1 MRYPVL
7 AALAAVFV
15 APAWGQGFNQLDE
28 RYLYLQADYIEDA
41 ELESGGATEDGDGY
55 GAKAVVSMSP
65 HAFVSLDYHSIDNS
79 DNDVDTGSFGLGLRT
94 AVLPALDLYGS
105 AHYEHIDLAI
115 PGLAAGDTQG
125 VGGRLGL
132 RLFLG
137 KHLELSAE
145 GRWADFGDE
154 YLAGGADDT
163 EVSSSFAVAGAV
175 FRFTDA
181 LAFTAEYLTGEY
193 ELEGGIN
200 ADVERDDLRLG
211 LRWYL
216 DV

>member
-55 GAKAVVSMSP
+55 GAKAVISMSP

-79 DNDVDTGSFGLGLRT
+79 DGDLDTGSFGLGLRT
-94 AVLPALDLYGS
+94 AVIRALDFYGS
-105 AHYEHIDLAI
+105 AHYEHIDLTI
-115 PGLAAGDTQG
+115 SGLGAGDTQG

-137 KHLELSAE
+137 ERLELSAE

-154 YLAGGADDT
+154 YLGGGADT
-163 EVSSSFAVAGAV
+163 EVNSSFAVAGAV